1 MHRLVMLA
9 TTPPSLF
16 PIDRHMCRTRATQL
30 GKSQITE
37 PWLRER
43 LLEEGIFEEGDMT
56 PLPTPPEDPIVP
68 PWGGNRP
75 PPPLSNILTEN
86 QAIADS
92 KS

>member
-1 MHRLVMLA
+1 
-9 TTPPSLF
+9 
-16 PIDRHMCRTRATQL
+16 
-30 GKSQITE
+30 
-37 PWLRER
+37 

-92 KS
+92 KN